1 MILERD
7 AFSTEYDASLT
18 SLDDMYVAILD
29 LAGVGVWGKGNEK
42 LKRIQIN
49 IRRFGKIHQRNYKSR

>member
-49 IRRFGKIHQRNYKSR
+49 IRRFGKIHQRHYKSR